1 MARRKNTKFID
12 PRYFMDEKTERLDE
26 ELESVLSE
34 RAPAGMPP
42 GYVRIGHTPQEIGED
57 NELAWIWVP
66 PGWKEIMGEIAKGSG
81 ANFKVFLPSKTG
93 QFVGTKFGNHVL
105 VGEPAIKAAGEN
117 DPMRALIKIIM
128 NQAG

>member
-1 MARRKNTKFID
+1 MKITKTQLKQII
-12 PRYFMDEKTERLDE
+12 KE

-34 RAPAGMPP
+34 RAPSGMPP
-42 GYVRIGHTPQEIGED
+42 GYVTIGSTPQKIGED
-57 NELAWIWVP
+57 KVFAEIWVP

-81 ANFKVFLPSKTG
+81 ANFKVFLPTRSG
-93 QFVGTKFGNHVL
+93 PFVNTKYGNHVL

-128 NQAG
+128 NQTG